1 MRNFLARRGQN
12 EHQNGKPADSQNG
25 NQTSA
30 IATTDGSEA
39 DKPDAPAINKL
50 VRTDAFDQPVILQQ
64 TSIWSRGIVWGIVGV
79 TTFGIL
85 WAIFARIEE
94 AVPATGKLEPQAQVQ
109 EVQAPN
115 GGVVEE
121 ILVEEGDRVEQGEIL
136 IRFDPR
142 ATRAQIEALEEVR
155 DSLVQENRF
164 YRSQLL
170 GLEGPTLEEALDLDL
185 PPEMLQLTANRSAL
199 LQENQLYQAM
209 LQGGSTEGLNPAQ
222 LSRLRVGMLEAES
235 RASAAR
241 LEISQLQQQLSQTQ
255 GQLNTA
261 RQSLQIDQSILDRI
275 EPLAEEGGIA
285 ELQLM
290 RQEQE
295 VLNARA
301 EVDRLAEEVER
312 LRFAISQAEQQLQNT
327 VATTDN
333 DLLNRIAQNDQRLAE
348 IDSQLNKAIVENEKQ
363 IAELNSQLE
372 QARVNLEYQELR
384 APIDG
389 VVFDLQARGPGFV
402 ANTSEPILKIV
413 PGEGLIASVFITN
426 QDIGFVQEGMDVDVR
441 IDSFPFSEFGDVTGT
456 VTQIGSDALPPNEI
470 YPFYR
475 FPATVELETQYLEV
489 NGNRVPLQSGMS
501 VTTNIIVRDRRVIT
515 LFSELF
521 TNTWDSLRTVR

>member
-12 EHQNGKPADSQNG
+12 GNGHQADAQNGHQDG
-25 NQTSA
+25 A
-30 IATTDGSEA
+30 IATTNGSEA
-39 DKPDAPAINKL
+39 DKPDTPPINKL

-64 TSIWSRGIVWGIVGV
+64 TSLWSRGIVWGIVGV

-94 AVPATGKLEPQAQVQ
+94 AVPATGKLEPQEQVQ
-109 EVQAPN
+109 EVQAPV

-121 ILVEEGDRVEQGEIL
+121 ILVEDGDRVEQGEIL

-142 ATRAQIEALEEVR
+142 ATRAQIESLEQVR
-155 DSLVQENRF
+155 DSLIQENRF

-170 GLEGPTLEEALDLDL
+170 GGEALSLEEAIDLDI
-185 PPEMLQLTANRSAL
+185 PPEMLQLTANRNAL
-199 LQENQLYQAM
+199 LQENQLYRAM
-209 LQGGSTEGLNPAQ
+209 LSGGSPANVDPSQ
-222 LSRLRVGMLEAES
+222 QARLQVGMLEAES
-235 RASAAR
+235 RAAAAR
-241 LEISQLQQQLSQTQ
+241 LEISQLQQQLSQTR
-255 GQLNTA
+255 GQLEAA
-261 RQSLQIDQSILDRI
+261 RQSLNIDQQILDRI
-275 EPLAEEGGIA
+275 APLAEEGGIA

-301 EVDRLAEEVER
+301 EVDRLAEEEAR
-312 LRFAISQAEQQLQNT
+312 IEFAIAQAEQQLQNT
-327 VATTDN
+327 VATTGN

-363 IAELNSQLE
+363 IAELESQLQ
-372 QARVNLEYQELR
+372 QAQLNLEYQVLR

-389 VVFDLQARGPGFV
+389 IVFDLQARGPGFV

-413 PGEGLIASVFITN
+413 PGEGLVASVFITN
-426 QDIGFVQEGMDVDVR
+426 QDIGFIQEGMHVDVR

-456 VTQIGSDALPPNEI
+456 VTRIGSDALPPDEI
-470 YPFYR
+470 HPFYR
-475 FPATVELETQYLEV
+475 FPATVELETQYLDV
-489 NGNRVPLQSGMS
+489 NGNQVILQSGMS
-501 VTTNIIVRDRRVIT
+501 VTANIIVRDRRVIT